1 MPHRAKSFTMD
12 CERAVK
18 KIDKM
23 TAEKCAAL
31 MAALMD
37 PPWLEFDSRDTPHSE
52 LQPWLEAHRPSS
64 VFRYGDPDQGLEP
77 VGSIVV
83 YGSKTDDQEPGDS
96 ADVDGLQD
104 SWEKLQQAGVP
115 LTFSVIKRLA
125 LDYEYLPGSWLI
137 FLDSGF
143 KVDHAWACI
152 SRAVVDGRL
161 RSAKVSPSVKGSDQK
176 HVMCIYSQDF
186 TNEEDVFAVDGA
198 IRAAGIKC
206 PMLYKP
212 DVYTYLRIYR
222 RNQWGLCPTI
232 YESKFDLQCTP
243 WCSRIIRRF
252 EE

>member
-1 MPHRAKSFTMD
+1 MMD
-12 CERAVK
+12 CETVVQNQHKSTSEEYAAEALDSD
-18 KIDKM
+18 ID
-23 TAEKCAAL
+23 
-31 MAALMD
+31 
-37 PPWLEFDSRDTPHSE
+37 PWVIFDGRDTPHSE
-52 LQPWLEAHRPSS
+52 LQPWLAAHRPSS
-64 VFRYGDPDQGLEP
+64 VLRYGDPNQGLEP
-77 VGSIVV
+77 VGWIAV
-83 YGSKTDDQEPGDS
+83 YGCKTIIES
-96 ADVDGLQD
+96 VDIYGLEH

-115 LTFSVIKRLA
+115 ITFSAAKRLA
-125 LDYEYLPGSWLI
+125 LDYECLCGKWILYV
-137 FLDSGF
+137 DSGF

-212 DVYTYLRIYR
+212 DVYTYLGIYR